1 LARLAPQAVVV
12 FDGDEAGMRAALRSL
27 EIFLREKVPAR
38 LLKLPGGMD
47 PDDFMRQKGKEAFL
61 RLLSEARPLLEA
73 FLEETLEDYDGS
85 VAGKIRSVR
94 TMEPMLKHLDSPPER
109 ESYLRF
115 LDRRLGLSEEV
126 LRQELGWTGVAT
138 AMRLGAKGDTRLAP
152 PLSAMEEVIRILI
165 HYPQWTPLLEDSQAL
180 AHVQDPLWHQLG
192 QLLTRQYRETG
203 KLDVGGL
210 LVGVQD
216 ETLRRRVSAWS
227 LEATP
232 WTEEDVGLRLPSLL
246 EKIKDERWRLEHDLK
261 DIKGQI
267 ELAERDGNDELLA
280 RLLGEFSAKKRALL
294 TRKVHGKAN
303 LTKGE
308 MD

>member
-1 LARLAPQAVVV
+1 
-12 FDGDEAGMRAALRSL
+12 M
-27 EIFLREKVPAR
+27 
-38 LLKLPGGMD
+38 
-47 PDDFMRQKGKEAFL
+47 
-61 RLLSEARPLLEA
+61 
-73 FLEETLEDYDGS
+73 
-85 VAGKIRSVR
+85 
-94 TMEPMLKHLDSPPER
+94 
-109 ESYLRF
+109 
-115 LDRRLGLSEEV
+115 V

-138 AMRLGAKGDTRLAP
+138 AMRMGTKGDTRFTP

-192 QLLTRQYRETG
+192 QSLIRQYRETG

-216 ETLRRRVSAWS
+216 ETLRSRVSAWS
-227 LEATP
+227 LEASP
-232 WTEEDVGLRLPSLL
+232 WTEEDVRVRLPSLL

-294 TRKVHGKAN
+294 TRKVRGKAN